1 MKILKLIDR
10 WITSL
15 EEKILSFAIL
25 LMAFI
30 LIGNVISRM
39 FFNFSWHFAEE
50 MGQFLVIAIT
60 FIGIS
65 YGARKGRHISMTAI
79 IDLSPRKVQK
89 ALVLIISSI
98 TSITLFYLGYLGIEY
113 TLKVESLGRVT
124 PSLRVPMYLIV
135 MFVPIGF
142 ILGGIQYARNFW
154 INIKEKEVYIGTEKT
169 AFVNEQ
175 VELSK
180 EGQESDYKV
189 SHII

>member
-1 MKILKLIDR
+1 MRILKLIDR
-10 WITSL
+10 WITKI

-39 FFNFSWHFAEE
+39 VFNYSWHFAEE
-50 MGQFLVIAIT
+50 AGQFLVIAIT

-65 YGARKGRHISMTAI
+65 YGARKGRHISMTALM
-79 IDLSPRKVQK
+79 DLSPQKVQK
-89 ALVLIISSI
+89 VLILIISSV
-98 TSITLFYLGYLGIEY
+98 TSITLFYLAYLGIEY

-142 ILGGIQYARNFW
+142 ALGGIQYARNFW
-154 INIKEKEVYIGTEKT
+154 INLKEKEVYIGTEKM
-169 AFVNEQ
+169 ANEK
-175 VELSK
+175 EEAEISK
-180 EGQESDYKV
+180 DEESDYKV